1 LKSRLK
7 IEDADLKCFYASM
20 HMNSVFP
27 TSAIK
32 LEKSGSCKCV
42 GGSLDCSGATWL
54 HQHMHGLKVDDFE
67 GKFVETFGAFA
78 SKLVEFKPD
87 ILFFSAGF
95 DAHREEGMVGGKTQG
110 KGVTGADYKTITT
123 AILRAIG
130 PGVPVVSVLEGGYA
144 KEAIMDGL
152 KGHLEGL
159 KSA

>member
-1 LKSRLK
+1 
-7 IEDADLKCFYASM
+7 M
-20 HMNSVFP
+20 
-27 TSAIK
+27 
-32 LEKSGSCKCV
+32 
-42 GGSLDCSGATWL
+42 
-54 HQHMHGLKVDDFE
+54 
-67 GKFVETFGAFA
+67 
-78 SKLVEFKPD
+78 EFKPD

-144 KEAIMDGL
+144 EAAITDGL
-152 KGHLEGL
+152 KGHLKGL